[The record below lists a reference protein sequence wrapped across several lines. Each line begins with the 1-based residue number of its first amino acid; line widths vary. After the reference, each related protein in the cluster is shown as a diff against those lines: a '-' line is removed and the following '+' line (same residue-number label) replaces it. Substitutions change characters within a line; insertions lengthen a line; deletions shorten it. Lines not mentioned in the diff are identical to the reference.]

1 MNTPIFFK
9 LPIGRFD
16 LELLPKEAR
25 IIGSER
31 FKDAVVAHFVNEYVG
46 KNLSAVVT
54 VDDEEITVLTLP
66 IDQDPFDFVMSLLK
80 SGRLKEAVPYLEAM
94 EKNTPGKEQILY
106 NLGIAYSELG
116 QLDEAIIRLKK
127 VVKIEPKHAHA
138 WTAIGVAYQR
148 LGKYDQAVEPLEMA
162 VKVDPTDGYARR
174 NLGAVL
180 LNQGDSLGALV
191 HLREARKALP
201 HDAQTIF
208 GLAAALEEVGGE
220 ENLHEADEL
229 YIVVIER
236 FPASPVAEQAR
247 EARTQLSHKSMRDT
261 ASGGIRLDVVMY
273 IAGALDEFKKQGVV
287 KRQQIALEIALKGQ
301 SGLDINDP
309 AQKYTLKTLP
319 GKFSGMHLLSIMYTA
334 FKQIDPTMD
343 SGADLQVEFD
353 AAMAMHK
360 N

>member
-9 LPIGRFD
+9 LPISRFD
-16 LELLPKEAR
+16 LELLPKDAR
-25 IIGSER
+25 SIGSEK
-31 FKDAVVAHFVNEYVG
+31 FKDAVVAHFVQEYVG
-46 KNLSAVVT
+46 KNLSAMVS
-54 VDDEEITVLTLP
+54 VDDIEITVLTFP
-66 IDQDPFDFVMSLLK
+66 INQDPFDFVLSLLK
-80 SGRLKEAVPYLEAM
+80 AGRLQEAVPYLEAM
-94 EKNTPGKEQILY
+94 DKNKPGQVQILY

-116 QLDEAIIRLKK
+116 QLDEAIIRLKY

-148 LGKYDQAVEPLEMA
+148 LGKQDKAVEPLEMA
-162 VKVDPTDGYARR
+162 VKADPTDGYARR

-180 LNQGDSLGALV
+180 LNKGDAEEALV

-201 HDAQTIF
+201 HDAQTTY

-220 ENLHEADEL
+220 KNLSEADEL

-236 FPASPVAEQAR
+236 FPASPVAEEAR
-247 EARTQLSHKSMRDT
+247 EARTRLSHKSMRD
-261 ASGGIRLDVVMY
+261 AVSGGIRPDVVMY
-273 IAGALDEFKKQGVV
+273 IAGALDTFKKQGIV

-309 AQKYTLKTLP
+309 TQKYTLKTLP

-343 SGADLQVEFD
+343 SGVDLQAEFD
-353 AAMAMHK
+353 AAMAMRK
-360 N
+360 D